1 MGTVLLICYFS
12 AFLRQSLEMVP
23 ILLNFPFAC
32 AQSLLCLHTFVPVSR
47 CASSFAWAH
56 LSALLSVLR
65 WFCFLLVSVLKSYS
79 LSDTT
84 DLPLC
89 EAYRRRDSWASP
101 GTGPGSAQGD
111 EDEHDGPPS
120 QETKPQH
127 HLNGH
132 GTTSIEKPWSA
143 EDTPTRVLYY
153 QVPGCIPT
161 CCWWYVFLLF
171 FYNC

>member
-1 MGTVLLICYFS
+1 MFSYLLLLSFS
-12 AFLRQSLEMVP
+12 TAIP
-23 ILLNFPFAC
+23 ILFNLTFAVLM
-32 AQSLLCLHTFVPVSR
+32 QPLLCLHTFVPVSR
-47 CASSFAWAH
+47 CASSAAWAH

-111 EDEHDGPPS
+111 GDEHDGPPS
-120 QETKPQH
+120 HETKPQH

-132 GTTSIEKPWSA
+132 GTTPIEKPWSA
-143 EDTPTRVLYY
+143 EDTATQVVSY
-153 QVPGCIPT
+153 QVTGCIPT
-161 CCWWYVFLLF
+161 SFWWYWSTF
-171 FYNC
+171 FSVCLSTPD